1 MTAKKRGRPKGRKDT
16 VKRLSAK
23 EVLVKLEKHEER
35 CAIELREITRRL
47 DEGSKRFIRLGQY
60 IWGPYAAIFVSA
72 IAGKLL

>member
-47 DEGSKRFIRLGQY
+47 DEGSKR
-60 IWGPYAAIFVSA
+60 
-72 IAGKLL
+72 